1 MVRKPNRMYR
11 QIRGQVYT
19 RKEYMGG
26 VPAVRV
32 AQFVGG
38 TKGNYQYSLT
48 LEIQEPCQVRD
59 IALEAARVTAT
70 KFLSAKAGTAF
81 FMRIRKYPHAV
92 LREHKQATGAGADRV
107 SSGMRAA
114 FGKAVG
120 NAVRVKKG
128 TKIFTIEV
136 NADHFETAKEAI
148 YKARMK
154 LPSPCK
160 VIVENRGAKAAAPAK
175 PAA

>member
-26 VPAVRV
+26 VPAVKI

-38 TKGNYQYSLT
+38 TTGIYRYSLT
-48 LEIQEPCQVRD
+48 LEVEEPCQIRD
-59 IALEAARVTAT
+59 IALEAARISAT
-70 KFLSAKAGTAF
+70 KFLSEKAGTAY
-81 FMRIRKYPHAV
+81 FMRILKYPHAV

-120 NAVRVKKG
+120 NAIRVKKG
-128 TKIFTIEV
+128 DMIFTISV
-136 NADHFETAKEAI
+136 NAEHFESAKTSMR
-148 YKARMK
+148 KARMK
-154 LPSPCK
+154 LPTPCK
-160 VIVENRGAKAAAPAK
+160 VVITDREKNA
-175 PAA
+175 